1 VIHFI
6 QEINMHMKIK
16 LIALLLA
23 STSIMAHAD
32 YADENKNED
41 SRSTSFAL
49 IGDVPYSAVEAT
61 KFDRVIDRINLDN
74 DVRFVVHM
82 GDIKSGSSICDDAT
96 YTARFNQYQKLR
108 AAFVYTP
115 GDNEWTDCHRPAA
128 GKFNPLE
135 RLQKIRQIFYPQP
148 GFSTGQRPIK
158 LTTQN
163 TFTGYQT
170 FVENSLWSRGGAT
183 FAMVHVVGSNNNLDP
198 WLGID
203 ASDSY
208 ATPRADRIAEFT
220 VRENASIAWLETIF
234 AEAQRKNSAGIFIS
248 MQADP
253 NFELKATDV
262 QRQGFNRFLTKL
274 KDLTIAFKKPVV
286 LAHGDSHFFR
296 IDKPMVADTLDA
308 GKDQM
313 LENFT
318 RVEGFGTPNVHWVKV
333 SVNARDPNVFMFEQK
348 LIEENRF
355 SR

>member
-1 VIHFI
+1 
-6 QEINMHMKIK
+6 MRTTIK
-16 LIALLLA
+16 LIPLLLA
-23 STSIMAHAD
+23 STALFAYAD
-32 YADENKNED
+32 YSDDNKND
-41 SRSTSFAL
+41 DTHSTSFAL
-49 IGDVPYSAVEAT
+49 IGDVPYNAIEAT
-61 KFDRVIDRINLDN
+61 KFDRVIDRINQDK

-82 GDIKSGSSICDDAT
+82 GDIKSGSSVCDDT
-96 YTARFNQYQKLR
+96 TFLSRFNQYQKIHTS
-108 AAFVYTP
+108 FIYTP

-128 GKFNPLE
+128 GKFNPVE

-163 TFTGYQT
+163 TFTGYQN
-170 FVENSLWSRGGAT
+170 FVENSLWSRAGAL
-183 FAMVHVVGSNNNLDP
+183 FATVHVVGSNNNLDP

-208 ATPRADRIAEFT
+208 AAPRADRIAEFT
-220 VRENASIAWLETIF
+220 ARENAAIAWLETVF
-234 AEAQRKNSAGIFIS
+234 HEAQRKNSAGIFIS

-262 QRQGFNRFLTKL
+262 QRQGFNRFLTTL
-274 KDLTIAFKKPVV
+274 KNLTIAFKKPVV

-308 GKDQM
+308 GKDQL

-333 SVNARDPNVFMFEQK
+333 NVNARDPNVFKFEQK

-355 SR
+355 NR